1 MTTFDPQDTDL
12 GEFVSKEGFAELTAE
27 LKALKEARLGIA
39 QKLEFAKSLGDLSEN
54 AEYSEAK
61 EEHMV
66 NESRIAQLED
76 FLSRAKIIQKKVGD
90 TVQLGSTVTVS
101 DGSKEH
107 AYTIVGTQEVDL
119 ASKRISHESPFG
131 QAFLGKKKGERVI
144 VRTPKGE
151 VTYLIESIS

>member
-1 MTTFDPQDTDL
+1 MEPNNIQDSDL
-12 GEFVSKEGFAELTAE
+12 GEFVSKEGFEELTAE
-27 LKALKEARLGIA
+27 LKALKEARLAIA

-76 FLSRAKIIQKKVGD
+76 FLSRAKIIQKKTGD
-90 TVQLGSTVTVS
+90 QVQLGSTVTVS
-101 DGSKEH
+101 DGKVEH
-107 AYTIVGTQEVDL
+107 AYTIVGTQEVDV
-119 ASKRISHESPFG
+119 AAKRISHESPFG
-131 QAFLGKKKGERVI
+131 QAFLGRRKGEKVI

-151 VTYLIESIS
+151 VAYTIQAIS

>member
-1 MTTFDPQDTDL
+1 MNTIDPQDSDL
-12 GEFVSKEGFAELTAE
+12 GEFVSKEGFAELTQE
-27 LKALKEARLGIA
+27 LKGLKEDRLRIA

-76 FLSRAKIIQKKVGD
+76 FLSRAKIIQKKAGD
-90 TVQLGSTVTVS
+90 LVQLGSTVTVS
-101 DGSKEH
+101 DGKMDH
-107 AYTIVGTQEVDL
+107 AYTIVGTQEVDI
-119 ASKRISHESPFG
+119 ASRRISHESPFG
-131 QAFLGKKKGERVI
+131 QAFLGKKKGEKVI

-151 VTYLIESIS
+151 VAYTIQSIS

>member
-1 MTTFDPQDTDL
+1 MATIDPQDNDL
-12 GEFVSKEGFAELTAE
+12 GEFVSKEGFEELTAE
-27 LKALKEARLGIA
+27 LKALKESRLAIA

-76 FLSRAKIIQKKVGD
+76 FLSRAKLIPKRSGD
-90 TVQLGSTVTVS
+90 AVQLGSTVTVS
-101 DGSKEH
+101 DGKSEL

-131 QAFLGKKKGERVI
+131 QAFLGKKKGDTVM

-151 VTYLIESIS
+151 VSYIIESIS